1 MADFKLE
8 PLARI
13 LMEPIVSGEA
23 TMTFTEETDAA
34 SHKLLVTVSAGELG
48 RLIGTRGAT
57 AQAIRRVLDFGA
69 AQQGRRCSI
78 DVVES

>member
-1 MADFKLE
+1 
-8 PLARI
+8 
-13 LMEPIVSGEA
+13 
-23 TMTFTEETDAA
+23 
-34 SHKLLVTVSAGELG
+34 LLVTVSAGELG

>member
-34 SHKLLVTVSAGELG
+34 NVTVSAGELG